1 MELAPPRMQTSL
13 RPQLTIYNYT
23 SLKADVDY
31 RLTFGNFINKLY
43 KSILVTPM
51 HGASFF
57 LSTHKS
63 YRYCDWAR
71 YWLAAYQIGGMTEQ
85 EESLGRLV
93 TDPKMACVSKQV
105 LSYPYTDLYSEGAI
119 LKIFALWRRI
129 AKI

>member
-1 MELAPPRMQTSL
+1 MFALLDFSNVVLTISTLCTNLMELAPPRMQTSL

-57 LSTHKS
+57 L
-63 YRYCDWAR
+63 
-71 YWLAAYQIGGMTEQ
+71 
-85 EESLGRLV
+85 
-93 TDPKMACVSKQV
+93 
-105 LSYPYTDLYSEGAI
+105 
-119 LKIFALWRRI
+119 
-129 AKI
+129 